1 MLNPAIGKLI
11 NACDSRYK
19 LVLDVAQTAREI
31 AKEAEDQKEILTEKT
46 VTLAMNKMAR
56 ELETEDNE

>member
-19 LVLDVAQTAREI
+19 LVLDVAQKARDI
-31 AKEAEDQKEILTEKT
+31 AQKAEDNKEIIIEKT
-46 VTLAMNKMAR
+46 VTLAMNEMAAD
-56 ELETEDNE
+56 LED

>member
-11 NACDSRYK
+11 NSCDSRYK

-31 AKEAEDQKEILTEKT
+31 AQDAEDRKEILTEKT
-46 VTLAMNKMAR
+46 VTLAMNQMAE
-56 ELETEDNE
+56 ELENGEQ

>member
-19 LVLDVAQTAREI
+19 LVLDVAQKARDI
-31 AKEAEDQKEILTEKT
+31 AKKAEENKEIIIEKT
-46 VTLAMNKMAR
+46 VTLAMNEMAAD
-56 ELETEDNE
+56 LED